1 MLGKRGHM
9 EGRKVKKREIVWVAF
24 AQNQG
29 RHSHFG
35 EVLLR

>member
-1 MLGKRGHM
+1 MLSKRGYM
-9 EGRKVKKREIVWVAF
+9 EGRKVKKREIVRVAF
-24 AQNQG
+24 AKNQG